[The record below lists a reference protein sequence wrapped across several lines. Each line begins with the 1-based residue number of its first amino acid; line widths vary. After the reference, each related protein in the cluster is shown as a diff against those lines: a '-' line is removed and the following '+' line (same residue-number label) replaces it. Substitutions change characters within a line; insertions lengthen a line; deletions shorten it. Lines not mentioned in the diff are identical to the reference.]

1 MNKVLLIAAVLL
13 AWLAPP
19 AAGQA
24 PARVATTIDEALAQ
38 PVFFSGRQIAVLGG
52 AAQDGAVTRFV
63 RPGAPGQAPSQSPG
77 KLPVFV
83 FWREQPSHSEGEI
96 RGEFWDLGRLR
107 QDDPRLSRYDFRS
120 LVQQVT
126 GGRWPGQDELFVIV
140 GATGVDAPSL
150 SAPTVRGIAMAPSSF
165 ADRTVTVVG
174 RFRGRNLYGDLPTPL
189 NMSKWDFVLQ
199 SADAAVWVTGLRPR
213 GSGFELDP
221 GAKVDTNRWIEVSG
235 TVHAEGSRV
244 WIAGESVKIA
254 QPPDDAGDAPSA
266 PPVVRQ
272 PPPSVIFTAPLADD
286 TDVSPDTSLRLQ
298 FSSDMDT
305 NTFAGH
311 VRVSY
316 VDRPGA
322 PGAPAVAA
330 PRTSAT
336 YRDGN
341 RALEIKFA
349 EPLERFRTV
358 KVELLP
364 GIKALDGQ
372 PLAPW
377 SMTFTTGA
385 K

>member
-1 MNKVLLIAAVLL
+1 MNKVLPIAGVLSV
-13 AWLAPP
+13 WLACP
-19 AAGQA
+19 AAAQA
-24 PARVATTIDEALAQ
+24 PARLATTIGEVLAQ
-38 PVFFSGRQIAVLGG
+38 PVFFHGRQIAVLGG
-52 AAQDGAVTRFV
+52 VAQDGAAARFV
-63 RPGAPGQAPSQSPG
+63 RPGDPGQAASQTPG

-83 FWREQPSHSEGEI
+83 FWREQPSHSDGEI

-107 QDDPRLSRYDFRS
+107 QDDPRLARADVRP
-120 LVQQVT
+120 LIERLT
-126 GGRWPGQDELFVIV
+126 GGRWPGPDEVFVII
-140 GATGVDAPSL
+140 GATAVEAPPL
-150 SAPTVRGIAMAPSSF
+150 SAPTVRGIAMSPSTF
-165 ADRTVTVVG
+165 ADRTVTVLG
-174 RFRGRNLYGDLPTPL
+174 RFRGRNLYGDVPAPL

-199 SADAAVWVTGLRPR
+199 SADAALWVTGLRPR

-244 WIAGESVKIA
+244 WIAGESVKLA
-254 QPPDDAGDAPSA
+254 QPPDDAGDAPTA
-266 PPVVRQ
+266 PAVVRQ
-272 PPPSVIFTAPLADD
+272 APPSVIFTAPLADD
-286 TDVSPDTSLRLQ
+286 TDVPPDTSLRLQ

-305 NTFAGH
+305 STFAGH
-311 VRVSY
+311 VRVTY
-316 VDRPGA
+316 VENPAA
-322 PGAPAVAA
+322 PGAATPPA

-349 EPLERFRTV
+349 EPLERFRTI
-358 KVELLP
+358 KVELLE

>member
-1 MNKVLLIAAVLL
+1 LSKVLLSAAVLL
-13 AWLAPP
+13 AWLAAP
-19 AAGQA
+19 AAAQG

-38 PVFFSGRQIAVLGG
+38 PLFFHGRQIAVLGA
-52 AAQDGAVTRFV
+52 AAQDGSVSRFV
-63 RPGAPGQAPSQSPG
+63 RRGASDQAASPSPG

-83 FWREQPSHSEGEI
+83 FWREAPSHSEGEI
-96 RGEFWDLGRLR
+96 RGEFWDLGRVR
-107 QDDPRLSRYDFRS
+107 QDDPRLSRYDFRP
-120 LVQQVT
+120 LLEQVT
-126 GGRWPGQDELFVIV
+126 GGRWPGQDEIFVIV
-140 GATGVDAPSL
+140 GATAVDPPPS
-150 SAPTVRGIAMAPSSF
+150 SAPTVRSIAMAPSTF
-165 ADRTVTVVG
+165 GDRTVTVVG

-199 SADAAVWVTGLRPR
+199 SADAALWVTGLRPR

-235 TVHAEGSRV
+235 TVHAEGSRA
-244 WIAGESVKIA
+244 WIAGESVKVA
-254 QPPDDAGDAPSA
+254 PPPDDAPDLPSA
-266 PPVVRQ
+266 PAVVRQ

-286 TDVSPDTSLRLQ
+286 TDVSPDTTLRLQ

-305 NTFAGH
+305 NTFAGR
-311 VRVSY
+311 VRVTY
-316 VDRPGA
+316 VETRGA
-322 PGAPAVAA
+322 PGGAALQAPK
-330 PRTSAT
+330 TSAT

-349 EPLERFRTV
+349 EPLQRFRTV
-358 KVELLP
+358 KVELLE

-385 K
+385 Q

>member
-1 MNKVLLIAAVLL
+1 MNKVLLIAGVLL
-13 AWLAPP
+13 AWLASP
-19 AAGQA
+19 AAAQA

-38 PVFFSGRQIAVLGG
+38 PLFFHGRQIAILGG
-52 AAQDGAVTRFV
+52 VAQDGAVTRFV
-63 RPGAPGQAPSQSPG
+63 RPGASAQAASPAPG

-107 QDDPRLSRYDFRS
+107 QDDPRLSQYDFRPIIE
-120 LVQQVT
+120 QVT
-126 GGRWPGQDELFVIV
+126 GGRWPGQDGIFVIV
-140 GATGVDAPSL
+140 GATAVDAPPP
-150 SAPTVRGIAMAPSSF
+150 SAATVRAIAMAPSSF

-174 RFRGRNLYGDLPTPL
+174 RFRGRNLYGDVPTPL

-199 SADAAVWVTGLRPR
+199 SADAALWVAGLRPR
-213 GSGFELDP
+213 GSGFVLDP

-254 QPPDDAGDAPSA
+254 QPPDDAAEAPAA

-286 TDVSPDTSLRLQ
+286 TDVPPDTSLRLQ

-305 NTFAGH
+305 NTFGGH
-311 VRVSY
+311 VRVTY
-316 VDRPGA
+316 VENPAA
-322 PGAPAVAA
+322 PGPTPPA

-349 EPLERFRTV
+349 EPLQRFSKV
-358 KVELLP
+358 KVELLE